1 MKNRTLGFV
10 QLGLVLVVMVG
21 FQNCENFEAAS
32 VLTNAPSESGANT
45 PPPADPSLPQDPVT
59 PAPLGDHIVQSRK
72 VFDGQQ
78 SRDYIVHLPSD
89 YASRTSETLVVMGFH
104 PGSNSAE
111 QFEGISRLHEQ
122 AGAKDLIIVYPD
134 GVAGSGGKQAWNVGF
149 CCTGA
154 DDLAFFDAML
164 KDLAS
169 LTKIKSKVAIT
180 GYSSGAM
187 MVYRLMCS
195 RSDKILAAV
204 PFAAYLR
211 MQDVTTAKACAWGVS
226 IPVFH
231 IHGAEDVQMNPN
243 GQADGY
249 YPNSGI
255 QTPPLLD
262 YLDVIVGR
270 NGGKATSITETYDAD
285 LDSVRVKL
293 NAKTTYT
300 IIQGQGHTWPGEV
313 GFGKYGPGRLDL
325 EGSKVVMKFL
335 LEQK

>member
-1 MKNRTLGFV
+1 MKNRIRGLL
-10 QLGLVLVVMVG
+10 QLGLVSVLMVG
-21 FQNCENFEAAS
+21 FQNCENFES
-32 VLTNAPSESGANT
+32 TSEQTNAPSGSGANNL
-45 PPPADPSLPQDPVT
+45 PPA
-59 PAPLGDHIVQSRK
+59 APLGQHVVQSRK
-72 VFDGQQ
+72 VFDGQVN
-78 SRDYIVHLPSD
+78 RDYIVHLPSD
-89 YASRTSETLVVMGFH
+89 YASRTTETLVVMGFH

-122 AGAKDLIIVYPD
+122 TGAENLIIVYPD
-134 GVAGSGGKQAWNVGF
+134 GVQGPGGKQAWNVGF
-149 CCTGA
+149 CCTGG

-169 LTKIKSKVAIT
+169 LTKIKSKVAVT

-187 MVYRLMCS
+187 MVYRLLCS

-211 MQDVTTAKACAWGVS
+211 MQDVTNTNSCVWGAT

-231 IHGAEDVQMNPN
+231 IHGADDAQMNIN

-255 QTPPLLD
+255 QTPPLLE
-262 YLDVIVGR
+262 YLEVIAGR
-270 NGGKATSITETYDAD
+270 NGGKTNPVTETYDAD
-285 LDSVRVKL
+285 LDSMRVKL
-293 NAKTTYT
+293 NSNTHYT
-300 IIQGQGHTWPGEV
+300 IIEGQGHTWPGEV